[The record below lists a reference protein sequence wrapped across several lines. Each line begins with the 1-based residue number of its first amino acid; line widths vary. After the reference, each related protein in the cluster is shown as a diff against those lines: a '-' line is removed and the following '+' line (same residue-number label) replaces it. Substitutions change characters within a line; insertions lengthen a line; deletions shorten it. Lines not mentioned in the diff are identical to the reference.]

1 MTETALADNYHY
13 TWDDYC
19 TWPDDMRWEIIGGKA
34 YAMSPSPLIRHQWVQ
49 QKLSCLLGN
58 YFVDK
63 KCNVFPAPTDVKLT
77 ENDIVQPDLL
87 VVCDKNKIKR
97 THIEGA
103 PTLVIEILSPSSV
116 TYDRVH
122 KMQLYARNKVKEVWL
137 ITPYPWLAEVYVLD
151 GNGYRLS
158 NSYEKTDILKSNIF
172 PDMEIKLEQIFDF
185 QIDKEEQISI
195 IKEGK
200 PPYDITV

>member
-1 MTETALADNYHY
+1 
-13 TWDDYC
+13 
-19 TWPDDMRWEIIGGKA
+19 
-34 YAMSPSPLIRHQWVQ
+34 MSQAPLIRHQWVQ
-49 QKLSCLLGN
+49 QKLSCLSGN
-58 YFVDK
+58 YFADK

-77 ENDIVQPDLL
+77 EEDIVQPDLL

-103 PTLVIEILSPSSV
+103 PTLVIEILSPSSI

-122 KMQLYARNKVKEVWL
+122 KMQLYAKSKVKEVWL

-158 NSYEKTDILKSNIF
+158 NSYEKTDILKSKIF
-172 PDMEIKLEQIFDF
+172 PDLKVKLEQIFDF
-185 QIDKEEQISI
+185 HIDKEEQISI

-200 PPYDITV
+200 PPYSATE